1 MDLSILII
9 TLNILVPKNDIS
21 SITTSCTCSYQH
33 VSLFNEF
40 DDKFGKLNKDCWTSM
55 FSVECII
62 KLLKSTLLVDAISK
76 ALVFVKLEY
85 MSILYNCN
93 NPWIMS
99 FNVNVLPIPTPLAK
113 KKHISVLG

>member
-1 MDLSILII
+1 
-9 TLNILVPKNDIS
+9 
-21 SITTSCTCSYQH
+21 
-33 VSLFNEF
+33 
-40 DDKFGKLNKDCWTSM
+40 M

-93 NPWIMS
+93 NP
-99 FNVNVLPIPTPLAK
+99 
-113 KKHISVLG
+113 